1 MRNTLF
7 LILGLGALLA
17 IGAAAIPTKPAGD
30 GLMRLAQTCPKG
42 QRYDYQ
48 SQQCVKG

>member
-17 IGAAAIPTKPAGD
+17 ISAAAIPTKPAGD
-30 GLMRLAQTCPKG
+30 GLLRLAQTCPKG
-42 QRYDYQ
+42 QRYDYRT
-48 SQQCVKG
+48 SSCVKE